1 MSGGI
6 LRELWIWLKC
16 FLSYNLK
23 QDNIL
28 FILSII
34 MDSIMDKPFYKK
46 SNFKLYQANCLE
58 LLTQIPENS
67 IDMVFADPPYFLS
80 KKLRLVKKF

>member
-1 MSGGI
+1 
-6 LRELWIWLKC
+6 
-16 FLSYNLK
+16 
-23 QDNIL
+23 
-28 FILSII
+28 